1 MALHNKIGIGL
12 LAGVAVG
19 LMPSLLSWLFPGMP
33 GIEELRR
40 AILWVEPLGHAW
52 IRLIM
57 MIVIPLVMASL
68 IIGTASLGDIT
79 RLGRIGGKTIAFY
92 LATTTIAISI
102 GLILSNII
110 LPGSRIDEASKQRL
124 LESFSDATRE
134 QIELARE
141 APGVVDILL
150 NLIPRNPIESMA
162 NGDMLP
168 IIFFSLMFGAA
179 LSLIQES
186 RRDSVLTFFEGVNDV
201 AMILVDWIMKLAPY
215 AVFALLAAVI
225 AQSGLDLLASLLLY
239 VLTVI
244 LGLAVHAFGTYPLAM
259 RLLARFN
266 PLEFFKRIR
275 KVPII
280 AFSTSSSNAT
290 LPVTIEVAQEDLGVS
305 EEVSSFVLPLGATI
319 NMDGTAL
326 YQGVAVMFI
335 AQVLGIDL
343 SVGTQLMVVLTAT
356 LASIGAAGVPS
367 AGIIILTVVLTQAGV
382 PETGIALILGVDR
395 ILDMC
400 RTAVNVTGD
409 LTCAAFVARSEG
421 EELIPHPLGVEEVGV
436 RKAAAGR

>member
-12 LAGVAVG
+12 LAGVVAGMTANLLG
-19 LMPSLLSWLFPGMP
+19 L
-33 GIEELRR
+33 
-40 AILWVEPLGHAW
+40 EPLRELLQRIEPIGTAW

-68 IIGTASLGDIT
+68 IVGTASLGDIT
-79 RLGRIGGKTIAFY
+79 RLGRIGGKTVAFY

-102 GLILSNII
+102 GLLLSNII
-110 LPGSRIDEASKQRL
+110 RPGSRVDPATTSQL
-124 LESFSDATRE
+124 LESYAGATSER
-134 QIELARE
+134 IELAQQ
-141 APGVVDILL
+141 APGIGEVLL
-150 NLIPRNPIESMA
+150 NLIPRNPIEAMA

-168 IIFFSLMFGAA
+168 IILFSLLFGAA
-179 LSLIQES
+179 LSLIETQ
-186 RRDSVLTFFEGVNDV
+186 RRDTVLNFFHGVNDV
-201 AMILVDWIMKLAPY
+201 AMILVDWVMRLAPY
-215 AVFALLAAVI
+215 AVFALLAAVV
-225 AQSGLDLLASLLLY
+225 AQAGLDLLASLFLY
-239 VLTVI
+239 MLTVV
-244 LGLAVHAFGTYPLAM
+244 LGLLIHVFGTYPLAM
-259 RLLARFN
+259 RFLARFS
-266 PLEFFKRIR
+266 PITFFKRIR

-290 LPVTIEVAQEDLGVS
+290 LPVTIEAAEEDLGVS
-305 EEVSSFVLPLGATI
+305 EEVASFVLPLGATI

-326 YQGVAVMFI
+326 YQGVATMFI
-335 AQVLGIDL
+335 AQVMGIDL
-343 SVGTQLMVVLTAT
+343 TWTAQLMVVLTAT

-421 EELIPHPLGVEEVGV
+421 EELRPHPVGVEEVQARV
-436 RKAAAGR
+436 AAGVD